1 MSGYP
6 IAFLLGL
13 ALGILGTSIW
23 TDLVGLTR
31 R

>member
-13 ALGILGTSIW
+13 ALGILASSIW